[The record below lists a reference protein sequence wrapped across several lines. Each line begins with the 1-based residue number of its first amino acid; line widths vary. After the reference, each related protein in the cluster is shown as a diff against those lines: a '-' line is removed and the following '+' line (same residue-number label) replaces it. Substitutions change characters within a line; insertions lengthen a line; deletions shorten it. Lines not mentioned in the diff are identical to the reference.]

1 MNLWYISFHGGEE
14 KHSRNNIHTY
24 SETGIEVGKALNR
37 RSMNGVAEL
46 RELRGFTFGPDG
58 NLYVVNAYCEYS
70 QILRFHGLPDAQG
83 QHEFMDIF
91 VDRRDSNHPVI
102 SHPFNITFGRR
113 GNLFVSNQ
121 DTNVVA
127 RYYGPHSE
135 LDKPGSPVPIP
146 GPLLHTTARL
156 HPGIFVPSTRH
167 LPDGVEVVRDI
178 LFGPDGTLYVAD
190 RDANA
195 IRMYEHATGR
205 YLGAIASERI
215 NKPVHLLLEPSQ
227 RGLLIGCSETGSIVR
242 YDLADQKTTTLVT
255 AGSCGLQGPAGMAFG
270 DDGALYVASRL
281 TKQVLRFKIGKRSA
295 EGEIFIDGLEDNPEF
310 VQLVRF

>member
-14 KHSRNNIHTY
+14 KHSRNNIHIY
-24 SETGIEVGKALNR
+24 SETGDELGKALSR
-37 RSMNGVAEL
+37 RSMDGAAEL

-58 NLYVVNAYCEYS
+58 NLYVVNAYYEYS
-70 QILRFHGLPDAQG
+70 QILRFRGLPDAQD
-83 QHEFMDIF
+83 QHEFMDLF
-91 VDRRDSNHPVI
+91 VDRRDSQNPVI
-102 SHPFNITFGRR
+102 SHPFNIAFGRR

-135 LDKPGSPVPIP
+135 LGKPGSPMPLP
-146 GPLLHTTARL
+146 GPLLHTAAKL
-156 HPGIFVPSTRH
+156 HPGVFIPSTRH
-167 LPDGVEVVRDI
+167 WPDGVEVVRDI
-178 LFGPDGTLYVAD
+178 VFGPDGTLYVAD

-242 YDLADQKTTTLVT
+242 YDLADRKTTTLVT